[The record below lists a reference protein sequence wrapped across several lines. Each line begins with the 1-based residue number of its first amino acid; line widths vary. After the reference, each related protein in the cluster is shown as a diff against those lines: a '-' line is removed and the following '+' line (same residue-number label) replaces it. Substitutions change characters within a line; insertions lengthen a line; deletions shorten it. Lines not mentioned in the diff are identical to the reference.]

1 MLIAYTL
8 APCVPMYATPVL
20 ETADDDVTTPVCCD
34 HCSAPPTVDRQY
46 VKASMLPTTTESF
59 HTDALDTMALCVV

>member
-20 ETADDDVTTPVCCD
+20 ETADDDVTTPV
-34 HCSAPPTVDRQY
+34 
-46 VKASMLPTTTESF
+46 
-59 HTDALDTMALCVV
+59 